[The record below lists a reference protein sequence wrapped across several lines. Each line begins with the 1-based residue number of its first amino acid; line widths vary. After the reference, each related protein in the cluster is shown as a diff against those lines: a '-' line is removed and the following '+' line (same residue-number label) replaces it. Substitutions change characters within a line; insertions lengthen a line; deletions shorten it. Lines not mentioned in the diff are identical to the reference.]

1 MFSFNLKNL
10 PFTVLNLVT
19 MSGLVPGLAN
29 LNDDVP
35 GGLTSMEQQLGL
47 AARAGEEPPWG
58 GLEERARRLDH
69 ELHCGFLDG
78 CSEMGYL
85 RRGLMLAAE
94 KTEAATRALP
104 LDGCSKTG
112 EGSCCG
118 LSESSFDSNY
128 VTGWVW
134 SNWKVLSSPDNSAR
148 RYPFTR
154 WMWRS

>member
-1 MFSFNLKNL
+1 
-10 PFTVLNLVT
+10 
-19 MSGLVPGLAN
+19 MSGLVPGLAD

-69 ELHCGFLDG
+69 ELHGRLFLDG
-78 CSEMGYL
+78 CGEMGYL

-104 LDGCSKTG
+104 A
-112 EGSCCG
+112 
-118 LSESSFDSNY
+118 
-128 VTGWVW
+128 TGW
-134 SNWKVLSSPDNSAR
+134 
-148 RYPFTR
+148 
-154 WMWRS
+154 MQ